1 MRRSF
6 FQNLIRVNW
15 MTIERLDKLILKVSN
30 IFFFFFFNV
39 FSFDGKPRLIPPPHF
54 ISKRNDSLR
63 LREYQGY
70 RRVLESNGTKDRIN
84 APCKIERP
92 SYECVIR
99 VNFRGLQ
106 LVDTRIMKTLFT
118 NSITSSFLNTF
129 RDKNLTKST
138 RKFLKNSS
146 PFLTFQNS

>member
-15 MTIERLDKLILKVSN
+15 LTIERLDKLILKVSN
-30 IFFFFFFNV
+30 IFFFFLQCFFLWPTTSLNPTPALH
-39 FSFDGKPRLIPPPHF
+39 FKETRQSSPSRISRISSCPRIE
-54 ISKRNDSLR
+54 RNKGSNR
-63 LREYQGY
+63 L
-70 RRVLESNGTKDRIN
+70 N
-84 APCKIERP
+84 APLSKIGRP

-106 LVDTRIMKTLFT
+106 LVDTRIMKTLFVD
-118 NSITSSFLNTF
+118 SIPHFS
-129 RDKNLTKST
+129 KS

-146 PFLTFQNS
+146 SFLTFQNS